1 MGSSGLFSGLSRYF
15 RREKEHGLVSFETVT
30 LMYILITTVIIAV
43 EWGGMSRPL
52 SMLMVRGLVVAGIG
66 LMLLIYRLYPCRA
79 MILLRTGWLFAML
92 IYWYPETYEF
102 CSLFDYKDHIF
113 AAVDYHVF
121 GLQPSLVF
129 DQVLSSTFW
138 YELFNMGY
146 TSYYYLMISMV
157 LFYFIARYERFKW
170 ASFVFLASFFM
181 FYLVF
186 EFLPVAGPQY
196 YYCAN
201 GVEMGMTDNFP
212 QMHDYFR
219 THTEILPL
227 EVRGV
232 FSKMVLAAQEAGEH
246 PTAAFPS
253 SHVGMTVVTL
263 ILAWKTGCRKFFWIL
278 FPFALILF
286 FATVYV
292 KAHYVV
298 DSVAGILFGC
308 LFYLLANA
316 IYRAFLRKKEGITK
330 PV

>member
-1 MGSSGLFSGLSRYF
+1 MGSSKLISGLSKYF
-15 RREKEHGLVSFETVT
+15 TRKKEHGLVSFETVT
-30 LMYILITTVIIAV
+30 LVYMLITAVIIAV
-43 EWGGMSRPL
+43 KWGGFTHPA
-52 SMLMVRGLVVAGIG
+52 SMLMVRGVVLAGIG

-79 MILLRTGWLFAML
+79 LILLRTGWLFAML

-102 CSLFDYKDHIF
+102 CSQFDYQDHLF
-113 AAVDYHVF
+113 AAIDYRVF

-129 DQVLSSTFW
+129 DQLLSSTFW
-138 YELFNMGY
+138 YELFNLGY

-157 LFYFIARYERFKW
+157 VFYFIVRYEQFRW
-170 ASFVFLASFFM
+170 ATFVFLASFFM

-227 EVRGV
+227 EVRGP

-253 SHVGMTVVTL
+253 SHVGMSMVTL
-263 ILAWKTGCRKFFWIL
+263 ILAWKTGCRKYFWIL

-286 FATVYV
+286 FATVYL

-298 DSVAGILFGC
+298 DSVAGILFGWF
-308 LFYLLANA
+308 FYWLADNG
-316 IYRAFLRKKEGITK
+316 YRFFYSL
-330 PV
+330 PDN